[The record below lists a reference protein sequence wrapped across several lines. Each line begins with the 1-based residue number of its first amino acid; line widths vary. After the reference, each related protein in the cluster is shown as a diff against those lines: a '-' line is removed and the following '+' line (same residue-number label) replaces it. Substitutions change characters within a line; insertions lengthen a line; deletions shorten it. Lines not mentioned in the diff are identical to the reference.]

1 MVFAS
6 LIFLYVFLPLNL
18 LLYYGLRGQT
28 ARNLLLIGCSLTFYA
43 WGEPVW
49 VSLLV
54 ATSVFDYVHGL
65 LIERFRGTPWA
76 KVALGSSLVVNLGLL
91 ATFKYSAFFA
101 ETFGALTGVQADAPS
116 FALPIGISFY
126 TFQALSYVADVYRG
140 EIAAQRSYLKFLLY
154 ISLYHQLVAGPIVRY
169 AHVAAEIEGRRH
181 RLADVSAGVSRFC
194 VGLFKKVCVANVA
207 GQLVVRYM
215 EADPAG
221 LSIAE
226 GWFGLTMFTLQIYF
240 DFSAYSDMAIGLG
253 LMFGFHYRENFDYPY
268 VARSATEF
276 WRRWHISLGSFFRD
290 YVYIPLGGGRSRP
303 YRNLFVVWGLTGLWH
318 GASWNFVLWG
328 LYFAVLIALERLLLR
343 RLLDALPRIVGHLY
357 LLAAV
362 VLGWALFYFEDFG
375 RLGAYL
381 GLLFGAGEWSS
392 PELGRVIREHLFWL
406 ALALALCLPLAP
418 RLRAWLAARP
428 PAAQAWAAAAAVP
441 FHLGLL
447 ALATAMLV
455 GRTYNPFLYFRF

>member
-28 ARNLLLIGCSLTFYA
+28 ARNLLLIGSSLAFYA

-76 KVALGSSLVVNLGLL
+76 KVALASSLTVNLGLL

-101 ETFGALTGVQADAPS
+101 ESFGALTGVRADAPS

-226 GWFGLTMFTLQIYF
+226 GWFGLAMFTLQIYF

-253 LMFGFHYRENFDYPY
+253 LMFGFHYRENFDHPY

-328 LYFAVLIALERLLLR
+328 LYFAVLIALERLFLR
-343 RLLDALPRIVGHLY
+343 RLLDALPRVVGHLY

-381 GLLFGAGEWSS
+381 ALLFGAGAWSS
-392 PELGRVIREHLFWL
+392 PDLGRVVREHVFWL

-418 RLRAWLAARP
+418 RLRAWLAARA
-428 PAAQAWAAAAAVP
+428 PATQAWAAAAAVP